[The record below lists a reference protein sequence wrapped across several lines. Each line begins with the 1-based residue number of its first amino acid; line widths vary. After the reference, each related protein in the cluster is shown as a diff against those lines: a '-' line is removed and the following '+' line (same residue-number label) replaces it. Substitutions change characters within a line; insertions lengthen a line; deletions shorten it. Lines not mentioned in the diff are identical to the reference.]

1 MVQNENVSLEIDTA
15 RIFNEPTP
23 LNYKGFFV
31 FFLIADPSAEKNSK
45 QKSPKWKEIQTQNL
59 PAVRRQ
65 Y

>member
-31 FFLIADPSAEKNSK
+31 FFLIADPSAEKMQIPNRK
-45 QKSPKWKEIQTQNL
+45 APNG
-59 PAVRRQ
+59 RRFKLRTFLQ
-65 Y
+65 